1 MCFSHSAR
9 KRLHLIGSPLNVA
22 FIDGGLLLLQMFDLC
37 VRCRDGWRTPRLAP
51 SEADSKVGS
60 VTKLTFKMRQ
70 FLVCFP
76 VFWLKKHVFTTGTF
90 SSWDIDHFVSA
101 PQKTDVWNTFLLQ
114 LSVRNLFQWVL
125 HSLSA
130 AVSYFNVSSLCCCC
144 CCVRVSPW
152 NRIV

>member
-60 VTKLTFKMRQ
+60 VTKLTFKMRR

-76 VFWLKKHVFTTGTF
+76 VFWLKKTRFYNRNFQLVRYRQLCFCTAENRRLKHVFIAAF
-90 SSWDIDHFVSA
+90 CQKLVSVSVA
-101 PQKTDVWNTFLLQ
+101 FTVCCSVLL
-114 LSVRNLFQWVL
+114 
-125 HSLSA
+125 
-130 AVSYFNVSSLCCCC
+130 
-144 CCVRVSPW
+144 
-152 NRIV
+152 